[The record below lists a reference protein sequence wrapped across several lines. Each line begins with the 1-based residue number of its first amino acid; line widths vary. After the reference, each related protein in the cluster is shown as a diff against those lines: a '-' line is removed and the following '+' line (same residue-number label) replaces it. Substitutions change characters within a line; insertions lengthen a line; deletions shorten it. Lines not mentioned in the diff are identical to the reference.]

1 MMLCICFF
9 FNYFFHICIILVSF
23 LVFMT
28 SHGTEKAGV
37 TARILEMRKLSLK
50 ETVHVHGQGGM

>member
-1 MMLCICFF
+1 MYFF
-9 FNYFFHICIILVSF
+9 SNYFFHICIILVSF
-23 LVFMT
+23 SVFMT
-28 SHGTEKAGV
+28 SHGTEKAGI